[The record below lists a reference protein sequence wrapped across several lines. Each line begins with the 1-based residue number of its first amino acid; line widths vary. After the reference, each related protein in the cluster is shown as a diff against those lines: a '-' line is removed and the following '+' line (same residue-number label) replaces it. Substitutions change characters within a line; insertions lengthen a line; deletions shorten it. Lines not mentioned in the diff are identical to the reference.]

1 MATRTTRTGISI
13 NDVLATLSNREKLL
27 FAQVLYELGA
37 NDWTEV
43 SKLLIQHPLIDRP
56 KGFFSPQ
63 LCYKIYVGLMK
74 ENGQDFS
81 DGISDDAKR
90 PKAKINLSL
99 AQKCYKD
106 RVTELKAEITA
117 QEEKFSVMAREI
129 MEIQTGKWDEAIAN
143 EIQKGLAE
151 SHRKNKSQVNVPQP
165 PVSPTRRSTRSTK
178 EEPAPVPATEPL
190 PLVTHGSP
198 EDTISDEDETD
209 ERIEP
214 EAEEPEDQPMEE
226 RPPTP
231 EPETA
236 PQEPTESVTSSAPPS
251 KSVES
256 LDVPNLPRMDE
267 QPAVPRE
274 PSPVPDG
281 ETEDVQ
287 PAEPSETGL
296 SPPPPAEEVP
306 ETPVETEPAE
316 SPVEAE
322 PRPRRGERRRNPRTS
337 KAEHSTTAASASK
350 ERKRTREASEPA
362 AEPEGPSNPKRPR
375 ASTTTQAPA
384 PSKRFQNI
392 ITMLLGTISQH
403 RNGNIFHNPIKLSDA
418 PDYPDMV
425 KRPMDLKTIKTKIKD
440 GTIKDSQDFQRD
452 IYLMYA
458 NAIMYNRPDSDISR
472 MAEEMMIET
481 EGHIEN
487 HRQTEGFRAP

>member
-81 DGISDDAKR
+81 DGILDDAKR

-117 QEEKFSVMAREI
+117 QEEKFRSAT
-129 MEIQTGKWDEAIAN
+129 IQ
-143 EIQKGLAE
+143 
-151 SHRKNKSQVNVPQP
+151 
-165 PVSPTRRSTRSTK
+165 
-178 EEPAPVPATEPL
+178 PATEPL

-236 PQEPTESVTSSAPPS
+236 PQEPTESVASSAPPS

-322 PRPRRGERRRNPRTS
+322 PRPRRGERRRNARTS
-337 KAEHSTTAASASK
+337 KAEHSTAAASASK